1 MNEPCNLRKNPMVV
15 LMEKIN
21 PNIETPF
28 YNITNIDGRE
38 VMAAGMDVFA
48 RERKEIRP
56 SFLIKKQYFE
66 LEHENKQ
73 KNIVLGSSISK
84 SYIDFVKENP
94 IEVIIPLN
102 IKLIYPENTL
112 AFLLPRSS
120 LCLKKHLRVC
130 NSIGLIDESF
140 RSEHGLIVENAGF
153 ETVVIEEG
161 EKIAQL
167 VFMPT
172 FPVNIELVK
181 SIEESGHKGF
191 GSTGGYSK

>member
-1 MNEPCNLRKNPMVV
+1 MNELCNLRKFQIVT

-21 PNIETPF
+21 PDIETPF
-28 YNITNIDGRE
+28 YNITDINGRR

-48 RERKEIRP
+48 RERKEIKP
-56 SFLIKKQYFE
+56 SFWIRKEYDKYMSFE
-66 LEHENKQ
+66 QPGDLNKF
-73 KNIVLGSSISK
+73 I
-84 SYIDFVKENP
+84 KENP

-102 IKLIYPENTL
+102 IKLVYPVNTM

-153 ETVVIEEG
+153 ETVIIEEG

-191 GSTGGYSK
+191 GSTGGYKK

>member
-1 MNEPCNLRKNPMVV
+1 MNKVCNLRKNPIIT

-28 YNITNIDGRE
+28 YNVTEINGKKIL
-38 VMAAGMDVFA
+38 AAGMDIFA
-48 RERKEIRP
+48 REKREIKP
-56 SFLIKKQYFE
+56 SFLTRKWYYEAKAEGANESTLNHIIK
-66 LEHENKQ
+66 
-73 KNIVLGSSISK
+73 G
-84 SYIDFVKENP
+84 NP

-102 IKLIYPENTL
+102 IKLIYPENTM

-153 ETVVIEEG
+153 ETVTIEEG

-167 VFMPT
+167 IFMPT

-181 SIEESGHKGF
+181 NIEESEHKGF
-191 GSTGGYSK
+191 GSTGGYNEKL

>member
-1 MNEPCNLRKNPMVV
+1 MKEPCNLRKNPMVV
-15 LMEKIN
+15 LMEKVN

-28 YNITNIDGRE
+28 YNITDINGRK
-38 VMAAGMDVFA
+38 VLAAGMDVFA
-48 RERKEIRP
+48 RERKEIKP
-56 SFLIKKQYFE
+56 SFLTKEMYFDIKFTKTKE
-66 LEHENKQ
+66 CLENFH
-73 KNIVLGSSISK
+73 
-84 SYIDFVKENP
+84 KENP

-153 ETVVIEEG
+153 ETVIIEEG

-191 GSTGGYSK
+191 GSTGGYNEKL

>member
-1 MNEPCNLRKNPMVV
+1 MNELCNLRKNPMVV

-21 PNIETPF
+21 PKIETPF
-28 YNITNIDGRE
+28 YNITDIDGRK
-38 VMAAGMDVFA
+38 VLAAGMDVFA
-48 RERKEIRP
+48 RERKEIKP
-56 SFLIKKQYFE
+56 SFLIKQTYHDLK
-66 LEHENKQ
+66 
-73 KNIVLGSSISK
+73 
-84 SYIDFVKENP
+84 KEKASEQTLVHFIKTNP
-94 IEVIIPLN
+94 FEVIIPLN

-140 RSEHGLIVENAGF
+140 RSEHGLIVENAGV
-153 ETVVIEEG
+153 ETAVIEEG

>member
-1 MNEPCNLRKNPMVV
+1 MKEPCNLRKNPMVV

-28 YNITNIDGRE
+28 YNVTDIDGRK
-38 VMAAGMDVFA
+38 VLAAGMDVFA
-48 RERKEIRP
+48 RERKEIKP
-56 SFLIKKQYFE
+56 SFDTRYINYEMAKAIGK
-66 LEHENKQ
+66 ENARNYQ
-73 KNIVLGSSISK
+73 
-84 SYIDFVKENP
+84 KENP

-172 FPVNIELVK
+172 FPVNIGLVK